1 MFDQQRWVRR
11 RLVRPIPAQRA
22 LSHIGHESVSVLVE
36 VQAEVAL
43 VLRVARFLR
52 ASEVRRFSAA
62 RAQWLLCYVKLD
74 DARQATIKY

>member
-22 LSHIGHESVSVLVE
+22 LSHIGQSVSAAVE
-36 VQAEVAL
+36 VGVEVAL

-52 ASEVRRFSAA
+52 ASEVRRFSAGMGPVVT
-62 RAQWLLCYVKLD
+62 LL
-74 DARQATIKY
+74 RQVGRS

>member
-22 LSHIGHESVSVLVE
+22 LSHIGHESVSAAVE
-36 VQAEVAL
+36 VEVEVAL
-43 VLRVARFLR
+43 VLRLARFRR
-52 ASEVRRFSAA
+52 ASEVRRFSAG

-74 DARQATIKY
+74 DARQATVKY

>member
-22 LSHIGHESVSVLVE
+22 ESVSALVE
-36 VQAEVAL
+36 VQVEIAL
-43 VLRVARFLR
+43 VLRVASFLR

-74 DARQATIKY
+74 DARKETVKY